1 MPVVLSLR
9 KGEARLSR
17 RDVEELL
24 NVAGSIGEA
33 TGGWMGRSVRRR
45 EDRRLVTGRGA
56 YVDDHLP
63 EGCLHL
69 EFVRS
74 QVGHGKI
81 LGIDIDAAREADGV
95 VAIFSAADLQGLG
108 ASAVNFLL
116 ADIVPTPMQ
125 LLASDTVQA
134 AGQPV
139 AAVVAT
145 SLAAARD
152 AAELIEIDIEP
163 LPLLC
168 GDERKQVLSHAWQA
182 GEVDAAFRHAAH
194 VVSVTVAHSLLAPM
208 ALEPRA
214 ALVTFQDDFL
224 TAWLSTQTPQR
235 ARDDLARILGL
246 PLAQIRVVAPDV
258 GGAFGGKAS
267 IYPEDAMVAWA
278 SKMLGR
284 PVKWCSTRGDE
295 LLAASHGRGG
305 TTYGE
310 MALAADGKVLAMRA
324 QIAFRQGHWMPFSAV
339 VPARNAGRILPGP
352 YAVDAVDIGIKGFL
366 SHGAAVGI
374 YRGAGRPEATMLME
388 RLMDEA
394 ARALDLDPLELRRR
408 NLIPTDAFPYQTPT
422 GETLDSGNYTL
433 LIDKAIACS
442 GYAELRAEQARRR
455 DAGEV
460 VGLGVGLYIEPCGQG
475 WESANI
481 SLCRDGTVVAGTGSS
496 AQGQGR
502 ETAFAQIVADALQ
515 VSPDRVSI
523 VHGDTAEVPTGI
535 GALASRSTAI
545 GGGAMVRA
553 CDALR
558 EQIGQAAAEAL
569 QCSVEE
575 LVLHDDGVFAGYGAG
590 QSVGWGELAQQLL
603 GADGDPKDRALSSS
617 VVFHA
622 DGEAWASGCC
632 LASVSVAR
640 DTGELAIEQ
649 LLWVDDAGRIL
660 NPLLVRGQLVGGMAQ
675 GLGEAL
681 MERIVY
687 DEDGQLLT
695 GSLMDYAVPRAIDMP
710 AVRIEKIETPSP
722 TNPLGVKG
730 VGEAGC
736 IGIPA
741 AIFNAVSDALAPF
754 GARNLQMPLTSEKIW
769 LALQGNAGSDTQVDD
784 L

>member
-1 MPVVLSLR
+1 LDIT
-9 KGEARLSR
+9 GA
-17 RDVEELL
+17 
-24 NVAGSIGEA
+24 IGD
-33 TGGWMGRSVRRR
+33 TTTGWMGRSVLRR

-81 LGIDIDAAREADGV
+81 LDIDCDSARDAEGV
-95 VAIFSAADLQGLG
+95 VAVFTAADLVGLG
-108 ASAVNFLL
+108 DSAVNFLL
-116 ADIVPTPMQ
+116 ADIAPAPLRM
-125 LLASDTVQA
+125 LASDVVSA

-139 AAVVAT
+139 AAVVAS

-152 AAELIEIDIEP
+152 AAGLVHVDIEP
-163 LPLLC
+163 LPLLV
-168 GDERKQVLSHAWQA
+168 GDERKQVLSHDWRS
-182 GEVDAAFRHAAH
+182 GEVEDAFAAAAH
-194 VVSVTVAHSLLAPM
+194 VVSVEVEHSLLAPM

-214 ALVTFQDDFL
+214 ALASFEGDFL
-224 TAWLSTQTPQR
+224 TAWFSTQTPNR

-267 IYPEDAMVAWA
+267 IYPEEVMVAWA
-278 SKMLGR
+278 SKELGR
-284 PVKWCSTRGDE
+284 PVKWCSTRSDE

-305 TTYGE
+305 TTHGE
-310 MALAADGKVLAMRA
+310 MAVSVDGRVLGLRA
-324 QIAFRQGHWMPFSAV
+324 RLSFRQGHWTPFSAV

-352 YAVDAVDIGIKGFL
+352 YRVGAVDIGIKGFL

-394 ARALDLDPLELRRR
+394 ARKLAIDPMEIRRR
-408 NLIPTDAFPYQTPT
+408 NLIPADAFPYNTPT
-422 GETLDSGNYTL
+422 GEVLDSGNYAL
-433 LIDKAIACS
+433 LIDKAVARS
-442 GYAELRAEQARRR
+442 NYAELRARQARRR
-455 DAGEV
+455 EAGEV
-460 VGLGVGLYIEPCGQG
+460 VGIGVGLYIEPCGQG
-475 WESANI
+475 WESAGI
-481 SLCRDGTVVAGTGSS
+481 SLCRDGSFNATTGSS

-502 ETAFAQIVADALQ
+502 ETAFSQIVADALN
-515 VSPDRVSI
+515 VSPDRVAI
-523 VHGDTAEVPTGI
+523 RHGDTAEVPTGI

-558 EQIGQAAAEAL
+558 EQILQAAAASLECDAG
-569 QCSVEE
+569 S
-575 LVLHDDGVFAGYGAG
+575 LVFGDEGVVAEHGFGRLVPWRDLAEQLIGA
-590 QSVGWGELAQQLL
+590 E
-603 GADGDPKDRALSSS
+603 GDPKDQALSSS

-632 LASVSVAR
+632 LAVVAIDR
-640 DTGELAIEQ
+640 DTGVIAIEQ

-695 GSLMDYAVPRAIDMP
+695 GSLMDYAVPRAVDIP
-710 AVRIEKIETPSP
+710 SVRIEKIETPSP

-741 AIFNAVSDALAPF
+741 ALVNAVSDALAPF
-754 GARNLQMPLTSEKIW
+754 GASNLQMPLTSEKIW
-769 LALQGNAGSDTQVDD
+769 LALQGSAGSDNQVDD
-784 L
+784 R

>member
-1 MPVVLSLR
+1 M
-9 KGEARLSR
+9 
-17 RDVEELL
+17 DVTG
-24 NVAGSIGEA
+24 AIGDTA
-33 TGGWMGRSVRRR
+33 NGWMGRSVLRR

-81 LGIDIDAAREADGV
+81 LSIDCDSAREAEGV
-95 VAIFSAADLQGLG
+95 VAVFTAADLDGLG
-108 ASAVNFLL
+108 DSAVNFLL
-116 ADIVPTPMQ
+116 ADIAPTPLRM
-125 LLASDTVQA
+125 LAGDVVSA
-134 AGQPV
+134 AGQPI

-152 AAELIEIDIEP
+152 AAELVYVDIEP
-163 LPLLC
+163 LPLLV
-168 GDERKQVLSHAWQA
+168 GDERKQVLSHGLQS
-182 GEVDAAFRHAAH
+182 GEIEDAFAAAAH
-194 VVSVTVAHSLLAPM
+194 VVSVEVEHSLLAPM

-214 ALVTFQDDFL
+214 ALASFEGDFL
-224 TAWLSTQTPQR
+224 TAWFSTQTPNR

-267 IYPEDAMVAWA
+267 IYPEDVMVAWA
-278 SKMLGR
+278 SKELGR

-310 MALAADGKVLAMRA
+310 MALSADGKVLGLRA
-324 QIAFRQGHWMPFSAV
+324 RLSFRQGHWMPFSAV

-352 YAVDAVDIGIKGFL
+352 YRVGAVDIGIKGFL

-394 ARALDLDPLELRRR
+394 ARKLAIDPMEIRRL
-408 NLIPTDAFPYQTPT
+408 NLIPADAFPYKTPN
-422 GETLDSGNYTL
+422 GEVLDSGNYGL
-433 LIDKAIACS
+433 LIEKAIACS
-442 GYAELRAEQARRR
+442 DYAELRARQARRR
-455 DAGEV
+455 EAGEV
-460 VGLGVGLYIEPCGQG
+460 VGIGVGLYIEPCGQG
-475 WESANI
+475 WESAGI
-481 SLCRDGTVVAGTGSS
+481 SLCRDGSFVATTGSS

-502 ETAFAQIVADALQ
+502 ETAFSQIVADALSI
-515 VSPDRVSI
+515 SPDRVAI
-523 VHGDTAEVPTGI
+523 KHGDTAEVPSGI

-553 CDALR
+553 CDALC
-558 EQIGQAAAEAL
+558 EQIVQAAAEPLECDAG
-569 QCSVEE
+569 S
-575 LVLHDDGVFAGYGAG
+575 LVFSDDGVTAGYGAG
-590 QSVGWGELAQQLL
+590 GLVSWRDLAEQLI
-603 GADGDPKDRALSSS
+603 GTDGDPKDQALSSS

-632 LASVSVAR
+632 LAVVAIDR
-640 DTGELAIEQ
+640 DTGVLAIEQ

-710 AVRIEKIETPSP
+710 SVRIEKIETPSP

-741 AIFNAVSDALAPF
+741 AVVNAVNDALAPF
-754 GARNLQMPLTSEKIW
+754 RAGNLQMPLTSEKIW
-769 LALQGNAGSDTQVDD
+769 LALQGSAGTDNQVDD
-784 L
+784 

>member
-1 MPVVLSLR
+1 M
-9 KGEARLSR
+9 
-17 RDVEELL
+17 

-33 TGGWMGRSVRRR
+33 ASSWMGRSVRRR

-63 EGCLHL
+63 DGCLHL

-81 LGIDIDAAREADGV
+81 LGIYIEAAREADGV
-95 VAIFSAADLQGLG
+95 VAIFDASDLHGLG
-108 ASAVNFLL
+108 ASAINFLL
-116 ADIVPTPMQ
+116 TDIEPMPMQ
-125 LLASDTVQA
+125 LLASDTVSA

-139 AAVVAT
+139 VAVVAT

-152 AAELIEIDIEP
+152 AAQLVEIDIEP
-163 LPLLC
+163 LPLLA
-168 GDERKQVLSHAWQA
+168 GDERKQVLSHQWQA
-182 GEVDAAFRHAAH
+182 GDVDEAFARAAH
-194 VVSVTVAHSLLAPM
+194 VVSVTVKHSLVAPM

-214 ALVTFQDDFL
+214 ALATFEGEFL
-224 TAWLSTQTPQR
+224 TAWLSTQTPHR
-235 ARDDLARILGL
+235 ARDDLSRILGL
-246 PLAQIRVVAPDV
+246 PLAQVRVVAPDV

-278 SKMLGR
+278 SKALGR

-305 TTYGE
+305 TTHGE
-310 MALAADGKVLAMRA
+310 LALDADGMMLAMRA
-324 QIAFRQGHWMPFSAV
+324 QLSFQQGNWMPFSAV

-352 YAVDAVDIGIKGFL
+352 YALDTVDIDIKGFL

-394 ARALDLDPLELRRR
+394 ARELGIDPIEIRRR
-408 NLIPTDAFPYQTPT
+408 NVIDKGAFPYDTPT
-422 GETLDSGNYTL
+422 GEVLDSGNYAL
-433 LIDKAIACS
+433 LLDKAVVCS
-442 GYAELRAEQARRR
+442 DYVGLRAEQARRR
-455 DAGEV
+455 AAGEV
-460 VGLGVGLYIEPCGQG
+460 VGIGVGLYIEPCGQG

-481 SLCRDGTVVAGTGSS
+481 SLCRDGTIVAGTGSS

-515 VSPDRVSI
+515 VSPDRVTI
-523 VHGDTAEVPTGI
+523 VHGDTAAVPTGI

-553 CDALR
+553 CDELR
-558 EQIGQAAAEAL
+558 EQIVQAAAEAL
-569 QCSVEE
+569 QCDVDE
-575 LVLHDDGVFAGYGAG
+575 LVLGDHGVIAGYGAG
-590 QSVGWGELAQQLL
+590 QSVGWGELAEQLL
-603 GADGDPKDRALSSS
+603 GPNGEPKDHALSSS

-632 LASVSVAR
+632 LAVVSASR

-687 DEDGQLLT
+687 DEEGQLLT
-695 GSLMDYAVPRAIDMP
+695 GSLMDYAVPRAIDIP

-741 AIFNAVSDALAPF
+741 AIFNAVADALAPL
-754 GARNLQMPLTSEKIW
+754 GARDLQMPLTSEKIW
-769 LALQGNAGSDTQVDD
+769 LAMQGDAGGPTQVDN